1 MDELSLE
8 KAEKMA
14 AERNRKNAL
23 KYPLYANQ
31 MTVTAEQIKKAVETH
46 RERFE
51 RVSRELQER
60 GEAFRERVRM
70 LVTAEELEALDARRK
85 KLPTGP
91 EYHAD
96 FWRREYEKRANT

>member
-14 AERNRKNAL
+14 AERNRKNAV
-23 KYPLYANQ
+23 KYPLYADQ
-31 MTVTAEQIKKAVETH
+31 MMVTAEQVKRAVDAH

-60 GEAFRERVRM
+60 GEAFRERVRA
-70 LVTAEELEALDARRK
+70 LVTEAELEELDARRK
-85 KLPTGP
+85 KLPSGP

-96 FWRREYEKRANT
+96 FWRQEYEKRASA

>member
-14 AERNRKNAL
+14 AERNRKNTL
-23 KYPLYANQ
+23 KYPLYADQ
-31 MTVTAEQIKKAVETH
+31 MTVTAEQVKWAVEAH

-60 GEAFRERVRM
+60 GEAFRERVRT
-70 LVTAEELEALDARRK
+70 LVTEAEMKGLDARRER
-85 KLPTGP
+85 LPSGP

-96 FWRREYEKRANT
+96 FWRREYEQRTAS

>member
-1 MDELSLE
+1 MDELSPE

-23 KYPLYANQ
+23 KYPLYADQ
-31 MTVTAEQIKKAVETH
+31 MTVTAEQIKRAVEAH

-60 GEAFRERVRM
+60 GDAFREKVRM
-70 LVTAEELEALDARRK
+70 LVTEAELEELDARRK
-85 KLPTGP
+85 NLPSGP

-96 FWRREYEKRANT
+96 FWRREYEKRATA